1 MKAYVFEAAGDS
13 FGLKLVDRETP
24 TPGPG
29 QVRVR
34 VESTSLNYRD
44 LIHLRKQ
51 AGRNVAGRIPLSDG
65 AGVVSALGEGVSRV
79 KVGDRVAGCFFPL
92 WEMGRFD
99 MIHHRNDLGGSLD
112 GMLAEEVLLPA
123 SGVTPFPEHLSADE
137 AACLPCAGVTAWN
150 GLVTRGGLASGQSVL
165 VLGTGGVSTFALQ
178 FATAMGANVIVTSS
192 SDEKLAK
199 AKKLGAFGTINY
211 KEDPAWEKAVFK
223 LTEGRGVDHVIEV
236 GGAGTL
242 GKSLASVSAGGHIA
256 LIGVLTG
263 FGPPSE
269 SLFPLVGKN
278 ANMSGIYVGSRADF
292 EAMNGFI
299 SEKHL
304 QPVIDKVFSFD
315 QAAEA
320 MDYLASGNHFG
331 KVVLR
336 VA

>member
-1 MKAYVFEAAGDS
+1 MKAYVFEAAGDA
-13 FGLKLVDRETP
+13 FGLKLVERETP
-24 TPGPG
+24 APGPG

-34 VESTSLNYRD
+34 VESTSLNYGD
-44 LIHLRKQ
+44 LIHLRRQGGGKVGGKGPFSGGS
-51 AGRNVAGRIPLSDG
+51 A
-65 AGVVSALGEGVSRV
+65 VVSAVGDGVSRV
-79 KVGDRVAGCFFPL
+79 KVGDRVASCFFPL
-92 WEMGRFD
+92 WESGRFD

-123 SGVTPFPEHLSADE
+123 SGVTAIPEHLSVDE

-150 GLVTRGGLASGQSVL
+150 GLVTRGHLSSGETVLA
-165 VLGTGGVSTFALQ
+165 LGTGGVSIFALQ
-178 FATAMGANVIVTSS
+178 FATAMGARVIVTSS
-192 SDEKLAK
+192 SDEKLAR

-211 KEDPAWEKAVFK
+211 KGDSAWEKSVFK
-223 LTEGRGVDHVIEV
+223 LTEGRGVDHVVEV

-242 GKSLASVSAGGHIA
+242 GKSLASVAAGGHIA

-278 ANMSGIYVGSRADF
+278 TDMSGIYVGSRAHF
-292 EAMNGFI
+292 EAMNAFI
-299 SEKHL
+299 AEKRL
-304 QPVIDKVFSFD
+304 RPVIDKVFSFD

-320 MDYLASGNHFG
+320 FDYLASGSHFG